1 MDEHD
6 VVEAGTDLLFGDPKS
21 VLKKI
26 GLSILDKKQFE
37 AIFVSAGK
45 TVAEYE
51 KDNTEQNDIRKILFC
66 EETMRLLANEIRKSN
81 SFDWLNDLDRCV
93 NDLLSLSELDSI
105 NKARCKKHF
114 EDIVI
119 YQIKKLFPQRYGSYC
134 LGDIHDNVNSLMAS
148 TQSSNETLNKILELM
163 SQNDGEYNQKSP
175 TTHEDWQDKS
185 SYTLLEWHLERV
197 EVDGIFA
204 HKDSYTDDIIKLT
217 ETWQKE
223 RDEYPGWY
231 IIPYNTAVEL
241 SMYTDENGL
250 LQKHE
255 TEDIDVML
263 DFTYELCWRRIKTML
278 PYSEY
283 EVFHLRQIWDKYYI
297 KIKENAGGSD
307 KIRKWFYIGQ
317 ILLSDYRESMNWN
330 EWQRLMDILIV
341 YQESGNNGKV
351 DLMIER
357 AKACYFKLDIPS
369 LRRELDQCDIPEEC
383 YEQRLLV
390 IGLDLECGKLEESLE
405 KLKQL
410 RQDLIC
416 KVDENNENYYL
427 KSLEA
432 SVLQL
437 LSICQQAYSLH
448 KGKYEFEQM
457 GIDEILEEIDRKKEF
472 FNWESWKNNVAKE
485 LFNHCVDNQFE
496 KETFELNRSTVTIC
510 SYSRSG
516 HAEGYQ
522 LYKVLEKL
530 GIPFKC
536 GCVTVIS
543 DMELSLISS
552 ICDINNRLGLLLL
565 VRCSSTGTI
574 EKLVNRKFVMDLESG
589 YIDDVID
596 ILINAIEVNI
606 GEIIAMGNGFP
617 EYLAGHIRE
626 NVPIL
631 LQRFSSRASERM
643 QKKELQF
650 IQKIMSYRNIPPRF
664 EVTQLM
670 DKLLR
675 QISERM
681 KVKLLPLMMET
692 EIVEQVTM
700 HSRVDGSNG
709 IDIFDCYFNKQGL
722 DTLFE
727 EYHVL
732 IDEDVINWL
741 LKDDWKSDYEWK
753 TKVVRLKILDEY
765 HLLSTKQ
772 HDEYVKLIWA
782 NIDEK
787 TQLPKLTGYY
797 LWVYETLPYI
807 DESIPKLSVKNYF
820 ITYDI
825 ATDSNDLYLKQLT
838 LLCANV
844 ELGYWNEKEVLIIL
858 NKISKYW
865 YKIAENTAN
874 IMFEDNSRKAVYAIA
889 AMLENCNSMIS
900 DEAREILI
908 KLAHEMNEKG
918 IYTKCFDIFILRDEQ
933 WERDVQENI
942 FAMNESQSIDSLRAM
957 EKYIKR
963 YPDSVITSEMLE
975 KIVELIELRKEPG
988 LLSAIWILHNL
999 VYAKNTV
1006 IDTIGIERIDRLLFF
1021 WAELINY
1028 DNAAMKDI
1036 KHCIELR
1043 QACAALAFRL
1053 FDWKTVNCGKG
1064 VEKWRE
1070 ICKSSDEAN
1079 EVRNQWIW

>member
-263 DFTYELCWRRIKTML
+263 DFAYELCWRRIKTML

-357 AKACYFKLDIPS
+357 AKACYFKLD
-369 LRRELDQCDIPEEC
+369 
-383 YEQRLLV
+383 
-390 IGLDLECGKLEESLE
+390 
-405 KLKQL
+405 
-410 RQDLIC
+410 
-416 KVDENNENYYL
+416 
-427 KSLEA
+427 
-432 SVLQL
+432 
-437 LSICQQAYSLH
+437 
-448 KGKYEFEQM
+448 
-457 GIDEILEEIDRKKEF
+457 
-472 FNWESWKNNVAKE
+472 
-485 LFNHCVDNQFE
+485 
-496 KETFELNRSTVTIC
+496 
-510 SYSRSG
+510 
-516 HAEGYQ
+516 
-522 LYKVLEKL
+522 
-530 GIPFKC
+530 
-536 GCVTVIS
+536 
-543 DMELSLISS
+543 
-552 ICDINNRLGLLLL
+552 
-565 VRCSSTGTI
+565 
-574 EKLVNRKFVMDLESG
+574 
-589 YIDDVID
+589 
-596 ILINAIEVNI
+596 
-606 GEIIAMGNGFP
+606 
-617 EYLAGHIRE
+617 
-626 NVPIL
+626 
-631 LQRFSSRASERM
+631 
-643 QKKELQF
+643 
-650 IQKIMSYRNIPPRF
+650 
-664 EVTQLM
+664 
-670 DKLLR
+670 
-675 QISERM
+675 
-681 KVKLLPLMMET
+681 
-692 EIVEQVTM
+692 
-700 HSRVDGSNG
+700 
-709 IDIFDCYFNKQGL
+709 
-722 DTLFE
+722 
-727 EYHVL
+727 
-732 IDEDVINWL
+732 
-741 LKDDWKSDYEWK
+741 
-753 TKVVRLKILDEY
+753 
-765 HLLSTKQ
+765 
-772 HDEYVKLIWA
+772 
-782 NIDEK
+782 
-787 TQLPKLTGYY
+787 
-797 LWVYETLPYI
+797 
-807 DESIPKLSVKNYF
+807 
-820 ITYDI
+820 
-825 ATDSNDLYLKQLT
+825 
-838 LLCANV
+838 
-844 ELGYWNEKEVLIIL
+844 
-858 NKISKYW
+858 
-865 YKIAENTAN
+865 
-874 IMFEDNSRKAVYAIA
+874 
-889 AMLENCNSMIS
+889 MLENCNSMIS

>member
-148 TQSSNETLNKILELM
+148 TQSSNETLNKILEL
-163 SQNDGEYNQKSP
+163 
-175 TTHEDWQDKS
+175 
-185 SYTLLEWHLERV
+185 
-197 EVDGIFA
+197 
-204 HKDSYTDDIIKLT
+204 
-217 ETWQKE
+217 
-223 RDEYPGWY
+223 
-231 IIPYNTAVEL
+231 
-241 SMYTDENGL
+241 
-250 LQKHE
+250 
-255 TEDIDVML
+255 
-263 DFTYELCWRRIKTML
+263 
-278 PYSEY
+278 
-283 EVFHLRQIWDKYYI
+283 
-297 KIKENAGGSD
+297 
-307 KIRKWFYIGQ
+307 
-317 ILLSDYRESMNWN
+317 
-330 EWQRLMDILIV
+330 
-341 YQESGNNGKV
+341 
-351 DLMIER
+351 
-357 AKACYFKLDIPS
+357 
-369 LRRELDQCDIPEEC
+369 
-383 YEQRLLV
+383 
-390 IGLDLECGKLEESLE
+390 
-405 KLKQL
+405 
-410 RQDLIC
+410 
-416 KVDENNENYYL
+416 
-427 KSLEA
+427 
-432 SVLQL
+432 
-437 LSICQQAYSLH
+437 
-448 KGKYEFEQM
+448 
-457 GIDEILEEIDRKKEF
+457 
-472 FNWESWKNNVAKE
+472 
-485 LFNHCVDNQFE
+485 
-496 KETFELNRSTVTIC
+496 NRSTVTIC

-650 IQKIMSYRNIPPRF
+650 IQKIMSY
-664 EVTQLM
+664 
-670 DKLLR
+670 
-675 QISERM
+675 
-681 KVKLLPLMMET
+681 
-692 EIVEQVTM
+692 
-700 HSRVDGSNG
+700 
-709 IDIFDCYFNKQGL
+709 
-722 DTLFE
+722 
-727 EYHVL
+727 
-732 IDEDVINWL
+732 
-741 LKDDWKSDYEWK
+741 
-753 TKVVRLKILDEY
+753 
-765 HLLSTKQ
+765 
-772 HDEYVKLIWA
+772 
-782 NIDEK
+782 
-787 TQLPKLTGYY
+787 
-797 LWVYETLPYI
+797 
-807 DESIPKLSVKNYF
+807 
-820 ITYDI
+820 
-825 ATDSNDLYLKQLT
+825 
-838 LLCANV
+838 
-844 ELGYWNEKEVLIIL
+844 IIL

>member
-51 KDNTEQNDIRKILFC
+51 KDNTEQNDIRRILFC

-81 SFDWLNDLDRCV
+81 SFDWLKDLDRCV

-148 TQSSNETLNKILELM
+148 AKYSNEMLYKIAELM
-163 SQNDGEYNQKSP
+163 KQCNDADKQQNK
-175 TTHEDWQDKS
+175 TMHEDWQDKS
-185 SYTLLEWHLERV
+185 SYTLHKWHLERV

-263 DFTYELCWRRIKTML
+263 DFAYELCWRRIKTML

-383 YEQRLLV
+383 YEHRLLV

-472 FNWESWKNNVAKE
+472 FN
-485 LFNHCVDNQFE
+485 
-496 KETFELNRSTVTIC
+496 
-510 SYSRSG
+510 
-516 HAEGYQ
+516 
-522 LYKVLEKL
+522 
-530 GIPFKC
+530 
-536 GCVTVIS
+536 
-543 DMELSLISS
+543 
-552 ICDINNRLGLLLL
+552 
-565 VRCSSTGTI
+565 
-574 EKLVNRKFVMDLESG
+574 
-589 YIDDVID
+589 
-596 ILINAIEVNI
+596 
-606 GEIIAMGNGFP
+606 
-617 EYLAGHIRE
+617 
-626 NVPIL
+626 
-631 LQRFSSRASERM
+631 
-643 QKKELQF
+643 
-650 IQKIMSYRNIPPRF
+650 
-664 EVTQLM
+664 
-670 DKLLR
+670 
-675 QISERM
+675 
-681 KVKLLPLMMET
+681 
-692 EIVEQVTM
+692 
-700 HSRVDGSNG
+700 
-709 IDIFDCYFNKQGL
+709 
-722 DTLFE
+722 
-727 EYHVL
+727 
-732 IDEDVINWL
+732 
-741 LKDDWKSDYEWK
+741 
-753 TKVVRLKILDEY
+753 
-765 HLLSTKQ
+765 
-772 HDEYVKLIWA
+772 
-782 NIDEK
+782 
-787 TQLPKLTGYY
+787 
-797 LWVYETLPYI
+797 
-807 DESIPKLSVKNYF
+807 
-820 ITYDI
+820 
-825 ATDSNDLYLKQLT
+825 
-838 LLCANV
+838 
-844 ELGYWNEKEVLIIL
+844 
-858 NKISKYW
+858 
-865 YKIAENTAN
+865 
-874 IMFEDNSRKAVYAIA
+874 
-889 AMLENCNSMIS
+889 
-900 DEAREILI
+900 
-908 KLAHEMNEKG
+908 
-918 IYTKCFDIFILRDEQ
+918 
-933 WERDVQENI
+933 
-942 FAMNESQSIDSLRAM
+942 
-957 EKYIKR
+957 
-963 YPDSVITSEMLE
+963 
-975 KIVELIELRKEPG
+975 
-988 LLSAIWILHNL
+988 
-999 VYAKNTV
+999 
-1006 IDTIGIERIDRLLFF
+1006 
-1021 WAELINY
+1021 
-1028 DNAAMKDI
+1028 
-1036 KHCIELR
+1036 
-1043 QACAALAFRL
+1043 
-1053 FDWKTVNCGKG
+1053 
-1064 VEKWRE
+1064 
-1070 ICKSSDEAN
+1070 
-1079 EVRNQWIW
+1079 

>member
-51 KDNTEQNDIRKILFC
+51 KDNTEQNDIRRILFC

-81 SFDWLNDLDRCV
+81 SFDWLKDLDRCV

-134 LGDIHDNVNSLMAS
+134 LGDIHDNVMAS
-148 TQSSNETLNKILELM
+148 AKYSNEMLYKIAELM
-163 SQNDGEYNQKSP
+163 KQCNDADKQQNK
-175 TTHEDWQDKS
+175 TMHEDWQDKS
-185 SYTLLEWHLERV
+185 SYTLHKWHLERV

-263 DFTYELCWRRIKTML
+263 DFAYELCWRRIKTML

-317 ILLSDYRESMNWN
+317 ILLSCYRESMNWN
-330 EWQRLMDILIV
+330 EWQSLMDILTV
-341 YQESGNNGKV
+341 YQDSGNNGKV
-351 DLMIER
+351 DLMIES
-357 AKACYFKLDIPS
+357 AKACYFQLDIPS
-369 LRRELDQCDIPEEC
+369 LRKELDQCDIPEEC

-390 IGLDLECGKLEESLE
+390 IGLELECGKLAESLE

-410 RQDLIC
+410 RQDLNH
-416 KVDENNENYYL
+416 KLDENNENYYL

-448 KGKYEFEQM
+448 KEIYEFKQM
-457 GIDEILEEIDRKKEF
+457 GIDEILEEIERKKEF
-472 FNWESWKNNVAKE
+472 FDRESWKNNVAKE

-496 KETFELNRSTVTIC
+496 KETFELNRSTMTIC

-543 DMELSLISS
+543 DMELSLIAS
-552 ICDINNRLGLLLL
+552 IYNFNNRLGLLLL

-650 IQKIMSYRNIPPRF
+650 IQRIMSCRNIPPRF

-765 HLLSTKQ
+765 HLLNTKQ
-772 HDEYVKLIWA
+772 HDEYVKLLWS

-787 TQLPKLTGYY
+787 TQLPKLAGYY

-820 ITYDI
+820 ITNDI
-825 ATDSNDLYLKQLT
+825 AKDSNDLYLKQLT
-838 LLCANV
+838 LLCANA

-874 IMFEDNSRKAVYAIA
+874 IMFEDNSRKTVYAIA
-889 AMLENCNSMIS
+889 AVLENCNGMIS

-908 KLAHEMNEKG
+908 KLANEMNEKG

-957 EKYIKR
+957 EKYIIR
-963 YPDSVITSEMLE
+963 YPDSVTTSQMLG

-1021 WAELINY
+1021 LAELINY

>member
-51 KDNTEQNDIRKILFC
+51 KDNTEQNDIRRILFC

-81 SFDWLNDLDRCV
+81 SFDWLKDLDRCV

-185 SYTLLEWHLERV
+185 SYTLLEWHLERA

-217 ETWQKE
+217 EAWQKE

-241 SMYTDENGL
+241 NMYTDEKGL

-255 TEDIDVML
+255 TVNIDVML
-263 DFTYELCWRRIKTML
+263 DFAYELCWRRIKIML

-283 EVFHLRQIWDKYYI
+283 EVFHLRQIWDKYYV
-297 KIKENAGGSD
+297 KITENAGDSD

-369 LRRELDQCDIPEEC
+369 LRRELDQCDIPKEC

-448 KGKYEFEQM
+448 KEIYEFEQM

-496 KETFELNRSTVTIC
+496 KETFELNRSTMTIC

-543 DMELSLISS
+543 NMELSLIAS
-552 ICDINNRLGLLLL
+552 IYNFNNRLGLLLL

-596 ILINAIEVNI
+596 ILINAIEV
-606 GEIIAMGNGFP
+606 
-617 EYLAGHIRE
+617 
-626 NVPIL
+626 
-631 LQRFSSRASERM
+631 
-643 QKKELQF
+643 K
-650 IQKIMSYRNIPPRF
+650 
-664 EVTQLM
+664 
-670 DKLLR
+670 
-675 QISERM
+675 
-681 KVKLLPLMMET
+681 
-692 EIVEQVTM
+692 
-700 HSRVDGSNG
+700 
-709 IDIFDCYFNKQGL
+709 
-722 DTLFE
+722 
-727 EYHVL
+727 
-732 IDEDVINWL
+732 
-741 LKDDWKSDYEWK
+741 
-753 TKVVRLKILDEY
+753 
-765 HLLSTKQ
+765 
-772 HDEYVKLIWA
+772 
-782 NIDEK
+782 
-787 TQLPKLTGYY
+787 
-797 LWVYETLPYI
+797 
-807 DESIPKLSVKNYF
+807 
-820 ITYDI
+820 
-825 ATDSNDLYLKQLT
+825 DSNDLYLKQLT
-838 LLCANV
+838 LLCANT
-844 ELGYWNEKEVLIIL
+844 ELGYWNENDVLIII

-889 AMLENCNSMIS
+889 AVLENCNGMIS

-957 EKYIKR
+957 EKYIIR
-963 YPDSVITSEMLE
+963 YPDSVTTSQMLG

-1006 IDTIGIERIDRLLFF
+1006 IDTIGIERIDRLLVFL
-1021 WAELINY
+1021 AELINY

>member
-1 MDEHD
+1 MDEYD
-6 VVEAGTDLLFGDPKS
+6 VVEAGTDLLLGDSKS

-26 GLSILDKKQFE
+26 GLSIFEKKQFE
-37 AIFVSAGK
+37 DIFVSAGK

-51 KDNTEQNDIRKILFC
+51 KDNTEQNELRKILFC
-66 EETMRLLANEIRKSN
+66 EKNMRLLANEIRKKN
-81 SFDWLNDLDRCV
+81 IFDWLKDLDRCV
-93 NDLLSLSELDSI
+93 DNLLSTSELDSI
-105 NKARCKKHF
+105 NKDRCKKHF

-119 YQIKKLFPQRYGSYC
+119 YEVKKLFPQRYGFYC
-134 LGDIHDNVNSLMAS
+134 LGDIHDNVNSLMTS
-148 TQSSNETLNKILELM
+148 VKYGNEMLYKIAELIYNDTDKQQNK
-163 SQNDGEYNQKSP
+163 

-185 SYTLLEWHLERV
+185 SYTLHKWHLERV

-263 DFTYELCWRRIKTML
+263 DFAYELCWRRIKTML
-278 PYSEY
+278 PYSAY
-283 EVFHLRQIWDKYYI
+283 EVFHLRQIWDKYYV

-330 EWQRLMDILIV
+330 EWQSLMDILTV
-341 YQESGNNGKV
+341 YQDSGNNGKV

-357 AKACYFKLDIPS
+357 AKACYFQLDIPS
-369 LRRELDQCDIPEEC
+369 LRKELDQCDIPKEC

-390 IGLDLECGKLEESLE
+390 IGLELECGKLEESLE

-410 RQDLIC
+410 RQDLIR
-416 KVDENNENYYL
+416 KLDEDNENYYL

-448 KGKYEFEQM
+448 KEIYEFKQM
-457 GIDEILEEIDRKKEF
+457 GIDEILEEIERKKEF
-472 FNWESWKNNVAKE
+472 FDWESWKNNVAKK

-496 KETFELNRSTVTIC
+496 KETFELNRRTMTMC
-510 SYSRSG
+510 SYSRFG

-530 GIPFKC
+530 GVPFKC

-543 DMELSLISS
+543 DMELPLIAS
-552 ICDINNRLGLLLL
+552 IYDFNNRLGLLLL

-574 EKLVNRKFVMDLESG
+574 EKLINRKFVMDLESG
-589 YIDDVID
+589 YIDDALE
-596 ILINAIEVNI
+596 ILINAIEVNV

-631 LQRFSSRASERM
+631 LQRFSSRASERV

-650 IQKIMSYRNIPPRF
+650 IQRIMSYRNIPPRF

-670 DKLLR
+670 DELLR

-727 EYHVL
+727 EYNVL
-732 IDEDVINWL
+732 IDEEVINWL

-825 ATDSNDLYLKQLT
+825 AKDSNDLYLKQLT

-844 ELGYWNEKEVLIIL
+844 KLGYWNEKDVLIIL

-889 AMLENCNSMIS
+889 AMLENCNGMIS

-975 KIVELIELRKEPG
+975 KIVKLIELRKEPG

-999 VYAKNTV
+999 VYTKNTV

-1021 WAELINY
+1021 LAELINY
-1028 DNAAMKDI
+1028 DNVAMKDI

-1064 VEKWRE
+1064 VEKWRV